1 MADTVAYRPKAGEI
15 PTGPG
20 VYRFRDAKKRVL
32 YVGKAK
38 NLRARLSNYFQPLRN
53 LHERTRRM
61 VTTAASVE
69 WTVVANEFEALQLE
83 YTWIKEFNPPFNV
96 QFRDDKTYPYL
107 AVTLADEVPRAMVT
121 RNRSIKGARYFG
133 PYTKVWAIRET
144 LDLMLKAFPMRS
156 CSDGVYRRAQQ
167 TGRPCLL
174 GDIGKC
180 VAPCV
185 ARVTLEE
192 HREVADDFV
201 SFMAGNDTRYVRAL
215 EHNMRE
221 AAEAQEYEAAAR
233 YRDSIQAMRAVM
245 EKTAVVFSDD
255 VDADVFGIAD
265 DELAAAVQQFIVR
278 GGRIRGT
285 RSWVVDKELDVDVA
299 ELIETVLENAYDGE
313 FAPPREILVP
323 VLPEDSSELERWLG
337 ARRTQ
342 GTEGTHARG
351 VAPSKVHLRVAQRGE
366 KAALAQTAETN
377 AKNALMLYK
386 TRRSADFVARSQ
398 ALEDIRDAL
407 GMAEAPLRMECYDVS
422 HLSGTN
428 IVASMVVFED
438 GLPRKD
444 QYRRFSI
451 PASTD
456 DTESIYQVLTRRL
469 AYLRSGDD
477 DERATDHG
485 ASAIAD
491 AEEAAVTRPGG
502 AGAGDARGGEAAAAR
517 GGGNADAGDSAGDG
531 AGDGM
536 QVSRR
541 PRKFSYPPQLLL
553 VDGGQP
559 QVAAARRALEESG
572 VTGIQLAGIA
582 KRLEELWLPDSDFP
596 VILPRNSDALFLV
609 QRIRDEAHRFA
620 ITYQRAKR
628 RRDISSTLADIPGL
642 GPSRVR
648 ELLKHFGSV
657 ARLRQAD
664 PELISEVKGFGPAL
678 AAAVH
683 SALHEAGADDANEA
697 GTTTGMTTQQG
708 SSTAEDVGDEEPG
721 AEEHGGPVAERG
733 TMAAGEVPTA

>member
-1 MADTVAYRPKAGEI
+1 MADTVPYRPKTGEI

-20 VYRFRDAKKRVL
+20 VYRFRDAKRRVL

-53 LHERTRRM
+53 LHERTRHM

-107 AVTLADEVPRAMVT
+107 AVTLADEIPRAMVT
-121 RNRSIKGARYFG
+121 RNRKIAGARYFG

-156 CSDGVYRRAQQ
+156 CSPGVYRRAEL

-185 ARVTLEE
+185 GRVTVEE
-192 HREVADDFV
+192 HRQVADDFV
-201 SFMAGNDTRYVRAL
+201 SFMAGNDTSYIRAL
-215 EHNMRE
+215 EQRMRD
-221 AAEAQEYEAAAR
+221 AASQQEYEAAAR

-265 DELAAAVQQFIVR
+265 DELAAAVHQFIVR
-278 GGRIRGT
+278 SGRIRGT
-285 RSWVVDKELDVDVA
+285 RSWVVDKELDVDPG
-299 ELIETVLENAYDGE
+299 ELIESVLENAYDDE

-323 VLPEDSSELERWLG
+323 VLPDDHPELERWLG
-337 ARRTQ
+337 ERRAQAAESTK
-342 GTEGTHARG
+342 TRG
-351 VAPSKVHLRVAQRGE
+351 ATPSKVRLHVAQRGE
-366 KAALAQTAETN
+366 KAALAQTAQTN

-407 GMAEAPLRMECYDVS
+407 GMHDAPLRMECYDVS

-469 AYLRSGDD
+469 AYLRN
-477 DERATDHG
+477 
-485 ASAIAD
+485 
-491 AEEAAVTRPGG
+491 
-502 AGAGDARGGEAAAAR
+502 EAAAESTVPAAE
-517 GGGNADAGDSAGDG
+517 GTVPEVSDAADADVLGISE
-531 AGDGM
+531 
-536 QVSRR
+536 R

-559 QVAAARRALEESG
+559 QVAAAKRALEESG
-572 VTGIQLAGIA
+572 VTGIHLAGIA

-596 VILPRNSDALFLV
+596 VIMPRNSDALFLV

-628 RRDISSTLADIPGL
+628 RRDISSALADIPGL
-642 GPSRVR
+642 GPARVR
-648 ELLKHFGSV
+648 ELLRHFGSV
-657 ARLRQAD
+657 ARLRSAAPD
-664 PELISEVKGFGPAL
+664 AIAEVKGIGPTL
-678 AAAVH
+678 AAAIH
-683 SALHEAGADDANEA
+683 SSLHAPGAGAEA
-697 GTTTGMTTQQG
+697 PA
-708 SSTAEDVGDEEPG
+708 SSEAP
-721 AEEHGGPVAERG
+721 
-733 TMAAGEVPTA
+733 AG